1 MRAVISLLALG
12 FLLPKLVIQCLVT
25 VSTGQKI
32 SITKEFLAGKDLKS
46 FTHSTFSGAG
56 KPLADVVKW
65 LNYLSAEVDLKV
77 GVLL

>member
-1 MRAVISLLALG
+1 MRVVISLLALG

-25 VSTGQKI
+25 VLTAQKI
-32 SITKEFLAGKDLKS
+32 SITKEFPAGKDVKAL
-46 FTHSTFSGAG
+46 THSTFSGAD

-65 LNYLSAEVDLKV
+65 LNYLSAKVDLKV